1 MPINPLDGPI
11 PGENYTAD
19 TKNFPWH
26 RPPEFTDLDKA
37 IEMIGKRL
45 MSEESSIGLLTM
57 IKNGA
62 TLVDLS
68 QIFLMSGVAAG
79 KWTLDFALLL
89 AGPTAHI
96 MYLMAKTDG
105 IKCEIGIEK
114 GSRPITKAFFDGAK
128 QTGDAQEIK
137 AGHDIKLEEVKQTA
151 KGIMGAAMAQPAPE
165 GGY

>member
-37 IEMIGKRL
+37 IDMIGKKL
-45 MSEESSIGLLTM
+45 MSEDSAIGILTM
-57 IKNGA
+57 IENGA
-62 TLVDLS
+62 TLVDLA
-68 QIFLMSGVAAG
+68 QIFLMSGVSAG

-96 MYLMAKTDG
+96 MYLMAKSDG
-105 IKCEIGIEK
+105 IKCEIGIEEK
-114 GSRPITKAFFDGAK
+114 TQPITKAFFDGAK
-128 QTGDAQEIK
+128 KTNDADKIN
-137 AGHDIKLEEVKQTA
+137 AGHDIKLDQVKKAA
-151 KGIMGAAMAQPAPE
+151 KGMGLAAPE
-165 GGY
+165 GEY